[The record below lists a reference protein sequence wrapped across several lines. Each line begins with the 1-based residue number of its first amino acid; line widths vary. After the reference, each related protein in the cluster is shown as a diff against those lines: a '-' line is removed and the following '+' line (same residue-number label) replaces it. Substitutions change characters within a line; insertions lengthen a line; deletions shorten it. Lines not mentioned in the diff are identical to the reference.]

1 MFNERAPCL
10 DGIRVLDFTRV
21 LAGPFCTALLG
32 DLGAEVI
39 KIESPEGDDYRH
51 ITPGTADG
59 GGLFLLMNRNK
70 KSISIDLRKERGR
83 HIVRELAK
91 NADII
96 VENFRPGVMDRLGLG
111 YAELARDNPRLIH
124 VAISGFG
131 QQSPMG
137 NLPAYDLVV
146 QAVTGFMDI
155 SGEPDGPPMM
165 TGESVADL
173 TAGLFASWS
182 ALAAL
187 LARER
192 TGKGQFVDVAMYD
205 CLFNLLPAALTQQ
218 LYGSKPPKRV
228 GNRHPLS
235 APFGVFAA
243 ADGYLTIAV
252 LSSKQFAG
260 LAEALGQPQ
269 LATDERF
276 STATARNDNHA
287 KLKTIIETWSTALRV
302 EQVIDALQAH
312 DVPCSP
318 VLSVSDAT
326 GSEQVR
332 ARGLLPEVASTS
344 GPVRVLRQPARF
356 SGMDCPAPT
365 PPPALGAHA
374 ADILHEKLELSAEDI
389 ESLVRDGVLHGLTLQ
404 PKPSLKETNHDA

>member
-1 MFNERAPCL
+1 MTISDDRTPCL
-10 DGIRVLDFTRV
+10 NGIRVLDFTRV

-32 DLGAEVI
+32 DLGAEII

-51 ITPGTADG
+51 IGPGTTEG

-70 KSISIDLRKERGR
+70 KSLSVDLRKEQGR
-83 HIVRELAK
+83 DIVRSLAK
-91 NADII
+91 NADVI
-96 VENFRPGVMDRLGLG
+96 VENFRPGVMERLGLG
-111 YAELARDNPRLIH
+111 YSELSRENPRLVH

-182 ALAAL
+182 VLAAL
-187 LARER
+187 FARER

-205 CLFNLLPAALTQQ
+205 CMFNLLPAALTQQ
-218 LYGSKPPKRV
+218 LYGETSPTRV

-243 ADGYLTIAV
+243 ADGYVTIAI
-252 LSSKQFAG
+252 LSAKQFAG
-260 LAEALGQPQ
+260 LAAILGDGS
-269 LATDERF
+269 LASDERF
-276 STATARNDNHA
+276 ATGSARNEHHVE
-287 KLKTIIETWSTALRV
+287 LKNIIEAWSRTLPV
-302 EQVIDALQAH
+302 DEVIAILQGH
-312 DVPCSP
+312 DVPCSR
-318 VLSVSDAT
+318 VLSVSDAVA
-326 GSEQVR
+326 SEQVR
-332 ARGLLPEVASTS
+332 SRGLLPQIQSAG
-344 GPVRVLRQPARF
+344 GPVNVLQQPVKF
-356 SGMDCPAPT
+356 SAMECAAPKA
-365 PPPALGAHA
+365 PPALGADA
-374 ADILHEKLELSAEDI
+374 LEILSKELGLSAGEI
-389 ESLVRDGVLHGLTLQ
+389 ETLARDGVLYGL
-404 PKPSLKETNHDA
+404 KA